1 MIPFSF
7 FYSADNK
14 GCPEVC
20 KLKSPPAIKLRQPPP
35 VLKTRTGEILG
46 SNFTMKYGIPI
57 CANLYTVSELQLATN
72 NFGEGSLLGTGS
84 LGSVYRGEFPDGKV
98 IT

>member
-1 MIPFSF
+1 MIPFPF

-14 GCPEVC
+14 DSPDLC
-20 KLKSPPAIKLRQPPP
+20 KLKSSPAIKLRLPPP
-35 VLKTRTGEILG
+35 ILKTRTGKIVG
-46 SNFTMKYGIPI
+46 GKFTMKYSIPI
-57 CANLYTVSELQLATN
+57 CAQLYTISELQLATD
-72 NFGEGSLLGTGS
+72 NFRDRNLLGTGS